1 MKTFLLTLLFTI
13 QSFSQ
18 WTHTAL
24 GDAQIGYNIY
34 SSDTEVF
41 AATLNGVYSTTDIGN
56 PWFNI
61 GLQGHLVFD
70 VITSR
75 QYILAATEGTGPGV
89 FRTSDHGNTWL
100 ETTGITNQS
109 VRAFAKN
116 SSYIFT
122 CTWGGGI
129 FRSDD
134 DGAN

>member
-18 WTHTAL
+18 WTQTAL

-61 GLQGHLVFD
+61 GLQG
-70 VITSR
+70 R
-75 QYILAATEGTGPGV
+75 
-89 FRTSDHGNTWL
+89 
-100 ETTGITNQS
+100 
-109 VRAFAKN
+109 
-116 SSYIFT
+116 
-122 CTWGGGI
+122 
-129 FRSDD
+129 
-134 DGAN
+134 